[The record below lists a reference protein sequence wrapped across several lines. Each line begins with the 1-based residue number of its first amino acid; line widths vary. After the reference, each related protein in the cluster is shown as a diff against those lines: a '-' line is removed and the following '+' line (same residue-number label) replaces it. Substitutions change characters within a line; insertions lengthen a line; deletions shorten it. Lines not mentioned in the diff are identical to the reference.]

1 MDEDDDI
8 IPVIDDE
15 EPSIDEDRDDNTRE
29 APVQDERKY
38 ADSIPTKPIMQQQ
51 SMVKP
56 KRR

>member
-1 MDEDDDI
+1 M

-15 EPSIDEDRDDNTRE
+15 EPSIDESRDDNTRE

-38 ADSIPTKPIMQQQ
+38 ADSIPTKPIMQQ